1 MNKSLKIF
9 ITVSILVNISFY
21 FNLILYR
28 NSILDFVHSWKLII
42 SCGQV
47 SFKLIGDLEIPPLP
61 DVSNVMEYVHRENL
75 HVQKGGRFTPRI
87 CNSSIVPRSST
98 AILVPF
104 RDREEHLS
112 VFLRH
117 MHPLLTRQRLEY
129 KIYVIVQEGNNPFNR
144 GKLLNIGFVEAM
156 NEKNWSCIIFHDVDY
171 LPLNDENM
179 YTCWDNPRE
188 MVAAGSVWNYVYG
201 APYKNFFG
209 AVSSIKPHQFREVN
223 GFYND
228 YYGWGAEDDDLSR
241 RIQFHHMKIDILDQK
256 TGSRIGRYKMMD
268 HENQKK
274 SPKRFELLMKTKENM
289 RKNGLN
295 NLKYQITAIRHE
307 PLYMNITVNVFYNES
322 TVNKNKDNQ

>member
-1 MNKSLKIF
+1 MLLKTTTCCKNSFEMNKSLKIF
-9 ITVSILVNISFY
+9 ITVSIL
-21 FNLILYR
+21 
-28 NSILDFVHSWKLII
+28 SILDFVHSWKLII

-61 DVSNVMEYVHRENL
+61 DVSNIMEYVHRENL

-104 RDREEHLS
+104 RDREEHLDLS
-112 VFLRH
+112 IKYTSLCKKE
-117 MHPLLTRQRLEY
+117 TIRLIEESY
-129 KIYVIVQEGNNPFNR
+129 LILDLWK
-144 GKLLNIGFVEAM
+144 AM

-256 TGSRIGRYKMMD
+256 NR
-268 HENQKK
+268 
-274 SPKRFELLMKTKENM
+274 L
-289 RKNGLN
+289 KNW
-295 NLKYQITAIRHE
+295 KI
-307 PLYMNITVNVFYNES
+307 
-322 TVNKNKDNQ
+322 

>member
-1 MNKSLKIF
+1 MLLK
-9 ITVSILVNISFY
+9 TTT
-21 FNLILYR
+21 

-61 DVSNVMEYVHRENL
+61 DVSNIMEYVHRENL

-112 VFLRH
+112 
-117 MHPLLTRQRLEY
+117 
-129 KIYVIVQEGNNPFNR
+129 
-144 GKLLNIGFVEAM
+144 AM

-179 YTCWDNPRE
+179 YTCWDN
-188 MVAAGSVWNYVYG
+188 
-201 APYKNFFG
+201 
-209 AVSSIKPHQFREVN
+209 FREVN

-256 TGSRIGRYKMMD
+256 TGSRIGR
-268 HENQKK
+268 
-274 SPKRFELLMKTKENM
+274 
-289 RKNGLN
+289 
-295 NLKYQITAIRHE
+295 HE